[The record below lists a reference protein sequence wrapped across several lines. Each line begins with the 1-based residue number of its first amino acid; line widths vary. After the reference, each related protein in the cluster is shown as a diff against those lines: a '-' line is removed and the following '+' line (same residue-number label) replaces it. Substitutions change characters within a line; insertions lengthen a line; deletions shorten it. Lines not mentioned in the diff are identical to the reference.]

1 MNQERQTNS
10 HINMMI
16 ARLQR
21 ELDETKDDKRKQEIQ
36 KEMNNLRGGLGK

>member
-1 MNQERQTNS
+1 
-10 HINMMI
+10 MMI